1 MIVWTTNKI
10 VGWRLDRLQK
20 RFPVGR
26 KRLEPLGILVFSI
39 IMVISFAQILQESVE
54 KLMPLEGEAE
64 ALGNAA
70 IAALVATVVV
80 KGTLPLSLSLPLDYK
95 LYTRG
100 TPSLPQKKPPQ
111 KLTRLLLHH
120 HYRHHLVRLFPNQNH
135 PSPSPG
141 KRLQNRRQLQHPLPP
156 LPPHRLLRRHLVARS
171 RRRRHSIHLH
181 HFRLGFDVF

>member
-80 KGTLPLSLSLPLDYK
+80 KGTLRPSLSLSLLTYK
-95 LYTRG
+95 LHKR
-100 TPSLPQKKPPQ
+100 KPPSP
-111 KLTRLLLHH
+111 KRNPSKRLTRLLLH

-135 PSPSPG
+135 PSPSPCQ
-141 KRLQNRRQLQHPLPP
+141 RLQNRRQLQHPLPP
-156 LPPHRLLRRHLVARS
+156 LSPHRLLRRHLVARS

>member
-1 MIVWTTNKI
+1 M
-10 VGWRLDRLQK
+10 GWRLDKLQK

-80 KGTLPLSLSLPLDYK
+80 KGNISCHNTL
-95 LYTRG
+95 
-100 TPSLPQKKPPQ
+100 
-111 KLTRLLLHH
+111 H
-120 HYRHHLVRLFPNQNH
+120 
-135 PSPSPG
+135 
-141 KRLQNRRQLQHPLPP
+141 
-156 LPPHRLLRRHLVARS
+156 
-171 RRRRHSIHLH
+171 
-181 HFRLGFDVF
+181 

>member
-1 MIVWTTNKI
+1 MDLLCTVIVWSTNKL
-10 VGWRLDRLQK
+10 VGWRLDKLQK

-80 KGTLPLSLSLPLDYK
+80 KGETLLC
-95 LYTRG
+95 
-100 TPSLPQKKPPQ
+100 Q
-111 KLTRLLLHH
+111 
-120 HYRHHLVRLFPNQNH
+120 
-135 PSPSPG
+135 
-141 KRLQNRRQLQHPLPP
+141 
-156 LPPHRLLRRHLVARS
+156 
-171 RRRRHSIHLH
+171 
-181 HFRLGFDVF
+181 